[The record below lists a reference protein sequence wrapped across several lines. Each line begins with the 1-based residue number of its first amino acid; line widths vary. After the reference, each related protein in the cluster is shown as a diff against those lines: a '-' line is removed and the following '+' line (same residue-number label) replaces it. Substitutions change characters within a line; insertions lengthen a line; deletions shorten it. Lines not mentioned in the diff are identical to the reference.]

1 MTADPRTPQLVA
13 HGATYV
19 PAQVAPGQQYWRL
32 VRAEGPLEYGGRAS
46 IYVDVQGLAG
56 QRLVGVRVR
65 LWNGGNSHK
74 ATEPKPGE
82 EFGLDFPIFA
92 AGNAYG
98 VQVADGPPS
107 DAIYGMGLIPFKDH
121 VSYKLVFRLSVRDG
135 GDDGGEA
142 EPPDAAREAIDEAI
156 RLLEKAKGL
165 L

>member
-1 MTADPRTPQLVA
+1 MTTDPRSPQLIA
-13 HGATYV
+13 HGATYL

-32 VRAEGPLEYGGRAS
+32 VRAEGPLWWGGRAS

-74 ATEPKPGE
+74 PTEPKVGE

-98 VQVADGPPS
+98 VQVADGQPS
-107 DAIYGMGLIPFKDH
+107 DAIFGMGLVAFKDH
-121 VSYKLVFRLSVRDG
+121 VSYKLVFRLSAKEDG
-135 GDDGGEA
+135 SEPPPVD
-142 EPPDAAREAIDEAI
+142 PPDAAREAIDEAI
-156 RLLEKAKGL
+156 RWLEKAKGL